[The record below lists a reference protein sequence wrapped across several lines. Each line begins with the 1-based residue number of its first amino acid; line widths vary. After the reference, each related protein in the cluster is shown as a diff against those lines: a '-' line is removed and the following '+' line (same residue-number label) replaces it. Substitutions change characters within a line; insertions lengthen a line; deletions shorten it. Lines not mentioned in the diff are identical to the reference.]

1 MIRTLTTNLPFANQ
15 ASSSSRGLWRVEKLR
30 RTSDRKDFQ
39 LNSRATLNAPLLY
52 VELNGSEVLILGTIE
67 TPHLSP
73 LPFSKV
79 RGGEKARAFQLHF
92 Y

>member
-1 MIRTLTTNLPFANQ
+1 MPSPTSLRPAV
-15 ASSSSRGLWRVEKLR
+15 AGLRRVEKLR
-30 RTSDRKDFQ
+30 RTSDREDFQ

-73 LPFSKV
+73 LPFCKE
-79 RGGEKARAFQLHF
+79 RGAEKARAFQLHF